1 MKQTGS
7 TNLDYQSAGVDITAG
22 NRAVELI
29 KDEAASTFDKHV
41 LAKIGSFASMYD
53 LSWISGTYRNPVLVQ
68 SVDGVGTKISIA
80 RMANDYSTIGQDLF
94 NACTNDIAVH
104 GAKPLTFLDYIANDI
119 LEPEIVAAIVKG
131 LAVACRESSVSLVG
145 GETAEMP
152 GVYLP
157 GEHDLVGLVTGI
169 VERDAIVTG
178 KSVQDGDV
186 ILAVGSSGL
195 HTNGYSLARKV
206 LFAHAGLRVTDPL
219 PGTEGT
225 SVGKA
230 LLAPH
235 VNYSNGIEALLATGA
250 PVRSMAHITGG
261 GLIENVPR
269 VIPKGLRP
277 RFHPQAWTRMPIFE
291 AIQRLGNVSD
301 HEMYRT
307 FNMGIGLTV
316 VVPASEAQ
324 TVLAQMRQIFSQP
337 VWEVGSIGRGVE
349 GTWIEGVRP

>member
-1 MKQTGS
+1 
-7 TNLDYQSAGVDITAG
+7 
-22 NRAVELI
+22 
-29 KDEAASTFDKHV
+29 
-41 LAKIGSFASMYD
+41 
-53 LSWISGTYRNPVLVQ
+53 
-68 SVDGVGTKISIA
+68 
-80 RMANDYSTIGQDLF
+80 
-94 NACTNDIAVH
+94 
-104 GAKPLTFLDYIANDI
+104 
-119 LEPEIVAAIVKG
+119 
-131 LAVACRESSVSLVG
+131 
-145 GETAEMP
+145 
-152 GVYLP
+152 
-157 GEHDLVGLVTGI
+157 
-169 VERDAIVTG
+169 
-178 KSVQDGDV
+178 
-186 ILAVGSSGL
+186 
-195 HTNGYSLARKV
+195 
-206 LFAHAGLRVTDPL
+206 DPL
-219 PGTEGT
+219 PGAEGT